1 MVKLTITLLLVSLLL
16 FHGPTSFA
24 GGLGLDLTRL
34 KKSKVRYTRHEALEV
49 FPTPVLA
56 IKRGGLA
63 SGAQEIE
70 EIKERIVYPL
80 IIESADP
87 IASIVVEFF
96 PETREEIGVTVYWS
110 NGAVHESLIGK
121 NPQGHYDTDAYEV
134 FFKKPTP

>member
-1 MVKLTITLLLVSLLL
+1 M
-16 FHGPTSFA
+16 
-24 GGLGLDLTRL
+24 
-34 KKSKVRYTRHEALEV
+34 
-49 FPTPVLA
+49 PVLA

-63 SGAQEIE
+63 TGAQEIE

-80 IIESADP
+80 IVESADP

-96 PETREEIGVTVYWS
+96 SETGEEIGVTVYWS

-121 NPQGHYDTDAYEV
+121 NSQGHYDRDACQI